1 MGAHQKGQ
9 KQKQPNHPSSTAT
22 FVAAVDR
29 YTAATGVWQPR
40 EPTGRPLTCTRKR
53 VPEMFSV
60 QCSPQCPLVS
70 PVVSAVCPLTLGLL
84 KIEERDI
91 FCSKCGESKRQSEND
106 FCSPI
111 SPSFSLSLSL
121 THFLFLALFSSLQLC
136 NCVYLSA
143 AAAVAE
149 DEEVAVTATELGA
162 HKKAVDSV
170 ESGSSLLALTRKR
183 WSSRR
188 RRRRR
193 NRE

>member
-1 MGAHQKGQ
+1 
-9 KQKQPNHPSSTAT
+9 
-22 FVAAVDR
+22 
-29 YTAATGVWQPR
+29 
-40 EPTGRPLTCTRKR
+40 
-53 VPEMFSV
+53 MFSA
-60 QCSPQCPLVS
+60 QCAHRCPLVS

-111 SPSFSLSLSL
+111 SPSFSLS
-121 THFLFLALFSSLQLC
+121 HFLFLALFSLQLC

-143 AAAVAE
+143 AAAAAAEE
-149 DEEVAVTATELGA
+149 DEEVAVAATELGA
-162 HKKAVDSV
+162 HKKAVDSL

-188 RRRRR
+188 RRRKDRV
-193 NRE
+193 RERTK